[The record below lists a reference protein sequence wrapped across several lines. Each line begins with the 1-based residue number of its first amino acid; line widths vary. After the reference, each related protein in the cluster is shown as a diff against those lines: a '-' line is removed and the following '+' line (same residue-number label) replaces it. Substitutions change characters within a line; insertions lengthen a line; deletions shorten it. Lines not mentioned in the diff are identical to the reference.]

1 MREELQR
8 YLKQIRK
15 IRNIRIKY
23 LIQTKLKKRLNDD
36 KAKQTR
42 IREWISL
49 REMQESGVV
58 EDPKRRQSEKTSTD
72 LETNSSISSSRSR
85 SLFNLSGEKNTSRP
99 SPRNRRGTKP
109 TEVRRGGQ
117 PHRRS
122 DAGLNLQ
129 NYQVVRWATKG
140 KLMLHHSTHLIS
152 VPRQKWRL
160 ESFDLLSHHHILSH
174 NGIGLC

>member
-23 LIQTKLKKRLNDD
+23 LIQTKLKKRLNDY

-42 IREWISL
+42 IRERISL

-72 LETNSSISSSRSR
+72 LETNSSISSSCSR

-122 DAGLNLQ
+122 DARLNLQ
-129 NYQVVRWATKG
+129 NYQVVR
-140 KLMLHHSTHLIS
+140 
-152 VPRQKWRL
+152 
-160 ESFDLLSHHHILSH
+160 
-174 NGIGLC
+174 